1 MGAVKSVNLQSLL
14 LNGGIV
20 YEQNGRKILH
30 CQYENKL
37 NLRRYYLGYVMVGAM
52 NVSDIVLNEKKV
64 YKKGD

>member
-1 MGAVKSVNLQSLL
+1 MKPVNIQSLL

-37 NLRRYYLGYVMVGAM
+37 NLKRYYLGYVMVGAM
-52 NVSDIVLNEKKV
+52 NVSDIVLNAKRTF
-64 YKKGD
+64 KKGD